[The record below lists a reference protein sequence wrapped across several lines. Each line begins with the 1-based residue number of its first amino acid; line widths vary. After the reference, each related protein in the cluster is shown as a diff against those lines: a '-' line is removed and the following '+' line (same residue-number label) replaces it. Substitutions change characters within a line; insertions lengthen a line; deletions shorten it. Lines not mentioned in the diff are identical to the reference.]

1 VARSLTKMGQYY
13 IPVFLNKKGEIIGWM
28 SPHAYSNG
36 SKLTEHSYISN
47 NFVTAVELLL
57 TSPRYAE
64 SSVVWAGDYA
74 DPEVGGEKNLYHI
87 CQEEKEDLL
96 VTPEESTMSLYDY
109 IVNHTKKQF
118 VSKERSEKYT
128 TLHPLP
134 LLTCDGN
141 GRGGGDYYDGR
152 NHTII
157 GYWARDSISVE
168 KKRPDEYV
176 EIIFDLGKVLQSTS

>member
-1 VARSLTKMGQYY
+1 MGQYY
-13 IPVFLNKKGEIIGWM
+13 IAVLLDKYGQIVAWIDPLE
-28 SPHAYSNG
+28 YRNG
-36 SKLTEHSYISN
+36 AKLTEHSYIDSK
-47 NFVTAVELLL
+47 FVSAVEMMLA
-57 TSPRYAE
+57 SPRYTE
-64 SSVVWAGDYA
+64 CSVVWAGDYA
-74 DPEVGGEKNLYHI
+74 DPEACGKNLYHI
-87 CQEEKEDLL
+87 CQEEKKDLIRY
-96 VTPEESTMSLYDY
+96 PEESTMSMYDY

-134 LLTCDGN
+134 LLTCEGN

-152 NHTII
+152 DHTII

-176 EIIFDLGKVLQSTS
+176 EIIFDLGKVLTK

>member
-1 VARSLTKMGQYY
+1 MRTLTKMGQYY

-28 SPHAYSNG
+28 TPHNYSNG
-36 SKLTEHSYISN
+36 AKLMEHSYISN
-47 NFVTAVELLL
+47 NFVSAVELLL
-57 TSPRYAE
+57 ASPRFAD

-74 DPEVGGEKNLYHI
+74 DKEGDGEKNLYHI
-87 CQEEKEDLL
+87 CQDEKKDLQL
-96 VTPEESTMSLYDY
+96 HPEEMNMSMYDY

-118 VSKERSEKYT
+118 VSKDRSEKYT

-134 LLTCDGN
+134 LLTCEGN

-152 NHTII
+152 DHTIL

-176 EIIFDLGKVLQSTS
+176 EILFDLGKVISN

>member
-1 VARSLTKMGQYY
+1 MGQYY
-13 IPVFLNKKGEIIGWM
+13 VTVLLDKDGQVVAWVN
-28 SPHAYSNG
+28 PHDYKNG
-36 SKLTEHSYISN
+36 AKLTEHSYIDN
-47 NFVTAVELLL
+47 NFVSAVEMMLA
-57 TSPRYAE
+57 SPLYKDC
-64 SSVVWAGDYA
+64 SLVWAGDYA
-74 DPEVGGEKNLYHI
+74 DTEPELDKNLYRM
-87 CQEEKEDLL
+87 CYDEKQNLISY
-96 VTPEESTMSLYDY
+96 PEESNMALYDY

-152 NHTII
+152 EHAII
-157 GYWARDSISVE
+157 GYWARDTISVE

-176 EIIFDLGKVLQSTS
+176 EIIFDLGKVVQK